1 MKSQY
6 NELLWVFTQ
15 LPDNYTVPDTET
27 TGLPDEKSLPDIVSL
42 GITWMSLVTALLTLL
57 TGFFLWNS
65 VQTHSVISI
74 REHILQWQ
82 PVLSAIRWALI
93 SGLEIVWPGLC
104 LWLVESDR
112 INAGKAQQLKSCR
125 WRIVG
130 WLIVI
135 ELILGQSL
143 LVKLAAIVA
152 GKND

>member
-1 MKSQY
+1 MSSSALSRRKGF
-6 NELLWVFTQ
+6 LCL
-15 LPDNYTVPDTET
+15 
-27 TGLPDEKSLPDIVSL
+27 
-42 GITWMSLVTALLTLL
+42 SLVTALLTLL
-57 TGFFLWNS
+57 AGFFLWNS

-93 SGLEIVWPGLC
+93 SGLGLAWPGLC
-104 LWLVESDR
+104 GWLVESGR
-112 INAGKAQQLKSCR
+112 ISIDKAQQLKACR

-143 LVKLAAIVA
+143 LVKLTATVVS
-152 GKND
+152 KNG